1 MIAIICLVAAFIVA
15 VLGLLGL
22 PLGALNMLYLWAAL
36 ITAAWLF
43 SGVGPPGPVLWRRD
57 PA

>member
-1 MIAIICLVAAFIVA
+1 MIALICLVAAFIVA
-15 VLGLLGL
+15 VLGLLAV
-22 PLGALNMLYLWAAL
+22 PLGSLNMTFLWFVL

-43 SGVGPPGPVLWRRD
+43 SGVGPPGPVILRRD